1 MAKPIKSDSTLT
13 PELVKIIKVFGL
25 VSIALVIFFSFFNDR
40 RANNTGQDETFRMSS
55 SARMY
60 FSNVRGISY
69 DREVRR
75 DAGMQIF
82 RNKTFS
88 NEDEDPNLGLILILN
103 PGKDEAYIYLEP
115 INLDWP
121 ITLRLKSAN
130 GQESFSFENGNKSDH
145 FRYFEILKPAIESSE
160 LIEVQTAKGWI
171 PIWTSPKEKE
181 AIKAILEDYKNLTQ

>member
-103 PGKDEAYIYLEP
+103 LGKDEAYIYLEP

-160 LIEVQTAKGWI
+160 LIEVQTAEGWI

>member
-1 MAKPIKSDSTLT
+1 MAKPINSDPVLT

-25 VSIALVIFFSFFNDR
+25 ASIALVVFFSFFNDR
-40 RANNTGQDETFRMSS
+40 RANNTGDDETFRMSNS
-55 SARMY
+55 SRIY
-60 FSNVRGISY
+60 FSNIRGISY
-69 DREVRR
+69 EREFRR

-82 RNKTFS
+82 RNKAFVQKDD
-88 NEDEDPNLGLILILN
+88 NPNLGLILILN

-121 ITLRLKSAN
+121 IKLRLKSAN
-130 GQESFSFENGNKSDH
+130 GVESLSFENGNKSDH

-160 LIEVQTAKGWI
+160 LIELQTDEGWI

-181 AIKAILEDYKNLTQ
+181 AVKAILEDYKNLIQ